1 MAMGIIAK
9 EKKEIRWL
17 GLPTNSQHEATVLEE
32 EKRQTIDRIQ
42 RKTEQLQDLILQVR
56 YCFNLLNIK
65 FKPVKTMIFT

>member
-1 MAMGIIAK
+1 MGIIAK

-65 FKPVKTMIFT
+65 FKSVKTMIFT